1 MEAVVTVFRFRPGVC
16 TLAVSVSVLLSG
28 CDDDVACD
36 TRNPLM
42 PVCTPPAP
50 VLMDEPVVFT
60 STRDGRSEV
69 YVMNA
74 DGSRQVRLTDNS
86 GEDSAPT
93 WSPDGARVV
102 WASAR
107 GGVAR
112 QLHTMNS
119 DGSDVR
125 RLTSQ
130 PGTPGWPDW
139 SPDGRHIAYHAARGD
154 GNWDI
159 WVINADG
166 TEPRRLTTSGSG
178 QRPRWS
184 PDGRRIAYTYHHLG
198 GTLSWAQIALM
209 SADGS
214 GLTILGGG
222 ELQAIH
228 ADWSPDG
235 RQLAFSTWQQAN
247 GGLMGTMRLAIINDD
262 GSGLRLL
269 GSNTMGAIDID
280 WSATSGRIY
289 FASSMT
295 GFNQVFSIRPDGTD
309 LRRLTG
315 LAYSSNTLPRVR

>member
-1 MEAVVTVFRFRPGVC
+1 MEAAVNVFRFPRRVC
-16 TLAVSVSVLLSG
+16 TLAVSVSVLLLG
-28 CDDDVACD
+28 CDDDVTCD

-74 DGSRQVRLTDNS
+74 DGRRQVRLTDNP
-86 GEDSAPT
+86 GEDTAPA

-125 RLTSQ
+125 RLTNQ

-139 SPDGRHIAYHAARGD
+139 SPDGARIAYHAARGD
-154 GNWDI
+154 ANWDI

-184 PDGRRIAYTYHHLG
+184 PDGRRIAYIYHHVG
-198 GTLSWAQIALM
+198 GTLAQSQIAVM
-209 SADGS
+209 NADGS
-214 GLTILGGG
+214 GLTVLGGPH
-222 ELQAIH
+222 LQSRH
-228 ADWSPDG
+228 AAWSPDG
-235 RQLAFSTWQQAN
+235 RQLAFSTYQQAN
-247 GGLMGTMRLAIINDD
+247 GGLMGTMRLAIMNAD
-262 GSGLRLL
+262 GTGLRVF
-269 GSNTMGAIDID
+269 GMNTLEASDID

-289 FASSMT
+289 FASMMT

-315 LAYSSNTLPRVR
+315 LSYSSNTLPRVR